1 MTTKDNVV
9 NRIFTLEEV
18 QLFTS
23 NSSCQEHINK
33 QTSRRTFDRIKG
45 IAVAKSLFHQSGFD
59 AVGIA
64 KLTKA
69 LDINPPSFYA
79 AYGSKADLFELAI
92 EAYIAENNLPANEI
106 LEPERDTSDALKEL
120 INQAA
125 SLYVRSETERGC
137 MVAEGM
143 RAVDQKARIISNY
156 YCELSREFIKHFI
169 AQKHPEKAE
178 ELADYVVVSLQGL
191 SAAAFSGLPASR
203 VLTVAELAGISIS
216 SLISS

>member
-1 MTTKDNVV
+1 MTTKDVSV
-9 NRIFTLEEV
+9 NSIFILEEA

-23 NSSCQEHINK
+23 NSSYQDINK

-45 IAVAKSLFHQSGFD
+45 IAVAKSLFHQCGFD

-69 LDINPPSFYA
+69 LDINPPSLYA

-92 EAYIAENNLPANEI
+92 EAYIAENNLPVNEI
-106 LEPERDTSDALKEL
+106 LAPERDTSDALKEL
-120 INQAA
+120 IHQAA

-143 RAVDQKARIISNY
+143 RAADQKARMISNY
-156 YCELSREFIKHFI
+156 YCELSREFIKNFI
-169 AQKHPEKAE
+169 IQKHPEKAE

-191 SAAAFSGLPASR
+191 SAAAFAGLPTSR
-203 VLTVAELAGISIS
+203 ILTVAELAGISIS
-216 SLISS
+216 SLIRS